1 MKHRLLFVIV
11 LLLSARASD
20 AADRISFNR
29 DIRPILSDACFQC
42 HGPDDK
48 QRKAGLRLDVKE
60 SALKAA
66 ESGATAIVPAK
77 VEDSELIKRLIT
89 TDENLRMP
97 PKGSGKT
104 ISPQQIELL
113 KRWIAEGAEYQGH
126 WAFIA
131 PVRPEVPDLKS
142 QISNFKSQ
150 ISNPIDHFVLKRLD
164 QAGLKLSPEA
174 DKTTLIRR
182 VSFDLTGLPPTPSE
196 VDTFLADMSANAY
209 EKVVDR
215 LLKSPRYGE
224 QMARPWL
231 DMARY
236 ADSNGFQVDSSRF
249 QWPWRD
255 WVINAFNGNMPFDQF
270 TIEQLAGDL
279 LPNPTQSQ
287 VVATGFNRNH
297 RLNGE
302 GGLIAEEWRVETV
315 IDRVETTGMTWL
327 GLTFNCCRCH
337 DHKYDPISQRD
348 FYAMFAF
355 FNNVTESGTL
365 QGESKNT
372 EPTISAPTAEHES
385 ELKKLDELIVT
396 ANAHVADEAKRL
408 PEYIAAWEPGFREK
422 LFADD
427 AGKVWSSL
435 QPKDVKSAG
444 GAKLTKQADGTYLAS
459 GTNPP
464 NDIYTIT
471 APLPAGQFS
480 GVLLECLP
488 DDSLPNKSLGR
499 YPNGNFV
506 LSRIEAEVT
515 APGLAEP
522 LAARFIR
529 AEATYSQPN
538 WEIGLVLDASAANGW
553 AVDGP
558 TRRDATSAMFI
569 VDSPLTVPA
578 DATLTVRLKHEAL
591 SQHNIGRF
599 RLSFTSLPPTTVKL
613 DGAKFP
619 ESLKAILE
627 LAADKRSPEQKAELE
642 RFFKANVD
650 SPLKQ
655 AEFAVAS
662 AKKSR
667 DDLAAKSPNVMIMKE
682 GPPREAFI
690 LIRGEYDKRGEKV
703 TAALPAALAG
713 SSDGLS
719 RPSLAEPRPGKA
731 VATSVADKRLTRLDL
746 AKWIVS
752 PTNPLTARVWVNRT
766 WERFFGTG
774 LVKTTENLGSQAEY
788 PSHPELLDWL
798 SVEFMTDWDMKRLQ
812 KVIVMSATYR
822 QVSVRSRIREN
833 SDRSSSGLISHEI
846 SYDRDSDNRLLA
858 RGPRVRLS
866 AEALRDQALFASGLL
881 VEKLGGPSVRP
892 YMPDGV
898 WDETSRY
905 GDLRGY
911 KHDMN
916 DGLYRRT
923 LYTIWKRTAA
933 PPSMLLFDAPSRE
946 ICTVKRSRTNTPLQ
960 ALTLLN
966 EITYVEAARKLAER
980 MLADGGTTPES
991 RIRFAFRWTTSRTP
1005 TSEELAVLIDGLN
1018 DDLTR
1023 FRQDAG
1029 AAKQL
1034 IVLGESKAGASLDPA
1049 ELAAYTLTA
1058 NVLLNLDEV
1067 VTRE

>member
-1 MKHRLLFVIV
+1 MKHRFLFLVV
-11 LLLSARASD
+11 LLLVARTSA

-29 DIRPILSDACFQC
+29 EIRPILSDACFQC

-48 QRKAGLRLDVKE
+48 QRKGGLRLDVKE

-66 ESGATAIVPAK
+66 ESGATAIVAGK
-77 VEDSELIKRLIT
+77 VDASELIKRLIT

-104 ISPQQIELL
+104 ISPQQIETL
-113 KRWIAEGAEYQGH
+113 KRWITEGAEYQGH
-126 WAFIA
+126 WAFIPPA
-131 PVRPEVPDLKS
+131 KPSLPGIQNPKLETR
-142 QISNFKSQ
+142 
-150 ISNPIDHFVLKRLD
+150 NPIDAFIRARLERE
-164 QAGLKLSPEA
+164 GLTPAPEA
-174 DKTTLIRR
+174 DKRTLIRR
-182 VSFDLTGLPPTPSE
+182 VSLDLTGLPPTPAE
-196 VDTFLADMSANAY
+196 VDEFLKDTSAEAY
-209 EKVVDR
+209 ERVVDR
-215 LLKSPRYGE
+215 LLKSSRYGE

-255 WVINAFNGNMPFDQF
+255 WVINAFNSNMPFDQF
-270 TIEQLAGDL
+270 TVEQLAGDL

-287 VVATGFNRNH
+287 IVATGFNRNH

-348 FYAMFAF
+348 FYSMFAF

-372 EPTISAPTAEHES
+372 DPTISVPTAEQEA
-385 ELKKLDELIVT
+385 ELKRLDEALVAANVRVT
-396 ANAHVADEAKRL
+396 EETKRL
-408 PEYIAAWEPGFREK
+408 PELIAAWEPGFRKK
-422 LFADD
+422 LLAEENV
-427 AGKVWSSL
+427 AVWSPL
-435 QPKDVKSAG
+435 QPTDVKSAG
-444 GAKLTKQADGTYLAS
+444 GAKVAKQADGTYLAS
-459 GTNPP
+459 GTNPS
-464 NDIYTIT
+464 NDVYTIT
-471 APLPAGQFS
+471 APVAAGQFS
-480 GVLLECLP
+480 GLLLDTLP
-488 DDSLPNKSLGR
+488 DDSLPMKSLGR
-499 YPNGNFV
+499 FSNGNFV
-506 LSRIEAEVT
+506 LSRVEAEITSPDLT
-515 APGLAEP
+515 APLVAK
-522 LAARFIR
+522 FVR
-529 AEATYSQPN
+529 AEATYSQKG
-538 WEIGLVLDASAANGW
+538 WEIGLVLDDAPSNGW

-558 TRRDATSAMFI
+558 TRRDPTSAMFLLET
-569 VDSPLTVPA
+569 PLTVPA
-578 DATLTVRLKHEAL
+578 NATLTVRLKHEAL

-599 RLSFTSLPPTTVKL
+599 RLSLTSLPPSTVKL

-619 ESLKAILE
+619 ESLKTILE
-627 LAADKRSPEQKAELE
+627 LAVDKRSDAQKAELTN
-642 RFFKANVD
+642 FFKANVD

-655 AEFAVAS
+655 AEAAVAS
-662 AKKSR
+662 ARKSR
-667 DDLAAKSPNVMIMKE
+667 DDLTAKTPNVMVMRE
-682 GPPREAFI
+682 GQPRDAFI

-703 TAALPAALAG
+703 TAALPASLVVP
-713 SSDGLS
+713 SSGGNSD
-719 RPSLAEPRPGKA
+719 ETKA
-731 VATSVADKRLTRLDL
+731 APPKGGTTNNRLDL

-752 PTNPLTARVWVNRT
+752 RDNPLTARVWINRQ

-798 SVEFMTDWDMKRLQ
+798 AVEFMTDWEMKRLQ
-812 KVIVMSATYR
+812 KLIAMSATYR
-822 QVSVRSRIREN
+822 QASSMAEGGGGRAEA
-833 SDRSSSGLISHEI
+833 SSSPTPPSALPFPPSF
-846 SYDRDSDNRLLA
+846 DPDNRLLS

-898 WDETSRY
+898 WDETSKY

-911 KHDMN
+911 KHDTN

-980 MLADGGTTPES
+980 MLTEGGATPES
-991 RIRFAFRWTTSRTP
+991 RLRFAFRQVTSRTP
-1005 TSEELAVLIDGLN
+1005 TDEELAVLVGGLN
-1018 DDLTR
+1018 DDLAR
-1023 FRQDAG
+1023 FRQDAN

-1034 IVLGESKAGASLDPA
+1034 IVLGESKAGVSFDPA